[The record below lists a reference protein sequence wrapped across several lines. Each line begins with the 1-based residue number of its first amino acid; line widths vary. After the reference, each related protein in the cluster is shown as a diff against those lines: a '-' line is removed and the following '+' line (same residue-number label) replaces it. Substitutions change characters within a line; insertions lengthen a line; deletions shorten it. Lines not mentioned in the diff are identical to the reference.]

1 MAGEYNDDEK
11 QIAAINKSYV
21 KRLARY
27 LVPYKKQVVA
37 TIVFMFIATM
47 TNLIG
52 PFLLEKAI
60 DVHIPEKNVAG
71 LTVIAALYVI
81 ALVVSY
87 VCNRKKIRI
96 ANKTGQMAIYDMRV
110 ELFNKVQDL
119 SFSFF
124 DSRSAGGI
132 MVRIVNDVDTLNN
145 MFTNGIVNV
154 ITELSMVVVAAV
166 VMFTIHPKLALMTFT
181 IIPFFMLVLF
191 MTRNIIRRQWHL
203 VRAKISNLN
212 SYIHECISG
221 MKVIQAYVRQRE
233 NRREYHVVIKDV
245 FDSWM
250 EAMKLHVAFGPAVE
264 IATVLGT
271 ILIFWYGA
279 RLLSVD
285 GVTVGILVAFTGYLK
300 RFWHPVTV
308 LSQFYNQLLV
318 AMASSERIFE
328 LMDQEPQIVN
338 VQGAKDFMDIEGH
351 VEFSKVS
358 FSYDKEKEVLK
369 NINFKVEP
377 GETIALVGA
386 TGSGKTT
393 IVNLLARFYEPVEGK
408 VLIDGED
415 IRDVTLE
422 SLRRGIGVMFQEPF
436 IFSGTV
442 KDNIKY
448 GKMDAT
454 DGEVIRVAKI
464 VNAHSFIV
472 KMEDGYDTIVNER
485 GSRLSI
491 GQRQLI
497 AFARVLLANPRIL
510 ILDEATASIDTHT
523 EILLQK
529 AIDKVLKGRTSFVI
543 AHRLST
549 IRNASRIFMVKS
561 GEIIESG
568 THDELIDIKGEYNK
582 LYDVQHRYLK
592 AIV

>member
-1 MAGEYNDDEK
+1 MAVIYKADEET
-11 QIAAINKSYV
+11 AALNVSQM
-21 KRLARY
+21 KRLAKY
-27 LVPYKKQVVA
+27 LVPYKKQVAV
-37 TIVFMFIATM
+37 TIILMFIATM

-52 PFLLEKAI
+52 PYLLEMAI
-60 DVHIPEKNVAG
+60 DVHIPGKSVLG
-71 LTVIAALYVI
+71 LIAISTLYILALGVNYI
-81 ALVVSY
+81 
-87 VCNRKKIRI
+87 CNRSKIRI
-96 ANKTGQMAIYDMRV
+96 ANKTGQMALYDIRV

-119 SFSFF
+119 SFNFF
-124 DSRSAGGI
+124 DSRSAGRI

-154 ITELSMVVVAAV
+154 ITELSMVIVAAV
-166 VMFTIHPKLALMTFT
+166 LMFLIHPQLALITFI
-181 IIPFFMLVLF
+181 IIPFFMLGLF
-191 MTRNIIRRQWHL
+191 FTRNVIRRQWRL

-250 EAMKLHVAFGPAVE
+250 EAMKIHVAFGPAVE
-264 IATVLGT
+264 ITSVLGT
-271 ILIFWYGA
+271 IIIFWYGA
-279 RLLSVD
+279 RLLSID
-285 GVTVGILVAFTGYLK
+285 GVTVGVLVAFTGYLK

-328 LMDQEPQIVN
+328 LMDQKPQIVDLP
-338 VQGAKDFMDIEGH
+338 GAEDLDDIKGH
-351 VEFSKVS
+351 VEFSNVS
-358 FSYDKEKEVLK
+358 FSYNEKTVVLK
-369 NINFKVEP
+369 DINFEVNP

-393 IVNLLARFYEPVEGK
+393 IINLLARFYEPVEGK
-408 VLIDGED
+408 VLIDGQD
-415 IRDVTLE
+415 IRNVTIE
-422 SLRRGIGVMFQEPF
+422 SLRKGIGVMLQDPF
-436 IFSGTV
+436 IFSGTII
-442 KDNIKY
+442 DNIKY
-448 GKMDAT
+448 GKLDAAE
-454 DGEVIRVAKI
+454 DEVVRVAKM
-464 VNAHSFIV
+464 VNAHDFII
-472 KMEDGYDTIVNER
+472 KMEDGYNTVVNER

-549 IRNASRIFMVKS
+549 IRNASRIFVVKD

-568 THDELIDIKGEYNK
+568 THGELMKLEGQYCK
-582 LYDVQHRYLK
+582 LYNVQHRYLK